1 MSLADYASRPFP
13 VLAKFLGFL
22 RNIFA
27 VNVAFVGS
35 LAHFR
40 AAREKVVA
48 ESPPHQFEAGA
59 PAVISH
65 SSDLAAV
72 AESNPRAERETLI
85 RRRWSETGIR
95 MWNPKFHG
103 EGRAALNIQGGVEL
117 LAPAPGETV
126 RRYDRLE
133 FRLISR
139 RIVCEGIA
147 VDCAIAARSSP
158 SDC

>member
-13 VLAKFLGFL
+13 VLAKVLGFL

-27 VNVAFVGS
+27 VNVAFVCS

-40 AAREKVVA
+40 AREKVVA
-48 ESPPHQFEAGA
+48 ESPAHQFEAGA
-59 PAVISH
+59 PAVISR

-85 RRRWSETGIR
+85 RRRWAETGIR